1 MTDTKSG
8 LSPTPLAQIPIRAKA
23 LCSQHANSSLDQP
36 SCSINITQIA
46 LMNPLLVSEPGV
58 VLPGQTAELFFEA
71 RVKFTHY
78 PWPEWKS
85 VPDASRDVTISNGDV
100 PSSHV

>member
-85 VPDASRDVTISNGDV
+85 VADASRDVTISNGDV